1 MADTM
6 AYTARRLYT
15 VSATRHLE
23 APPERIYGLIADY
36 VQGHPRIVPPKYFR
50 DFVVRQGGYGAG
62 TEIEFTMIV
71 AGRAQRVVA
80 DITEPVPGRM
90 LVETVKGGGVV
101 TSFRVE
107 PSGRGADVTIATELE
122 QKPGMAGRIE
132 RWLAGRVLP
141 RIYREEL
148 VRLGS
153 IARETPAPQSDPV
166 P

>member
-1 MADTM
+1 MADS
-6 AYTARRLYT
+6 ARRTYS
-15 VSATRHLE
+15 VSRTRHLD

-80 DITEPVPGRM
+80 DITEPVPGRV
-90 LVETVKGGGVV
+90 LVEIVKGGAVV
-101 TSFRVE
+101 TTFRVE

-122 QKPGMAGRIE
+122 QKGGIAGLVE
-132 RWLAGRVLP
+132 RWLASQVLP
-141 RIYREEL
+141 RIYGEEL
-148 VRLGS
+148 ERLGR
-153 IARETPAPQSDPV
+153 IAREAPSPQAGLTR
-166 P
+166 